1 MEVVEIGL
9 SGIKWFKWIF
19 ITGSP
24 RIHIKS
30 DGVACDLLEIHLK
43 CISSYVNIP
52 TSHTQIKNGAYFIDH
67 GCIFRKLF
75 IRNGKIEKIQLPFN
89 ILSRVDFIPSK
100 TKFIFWMV
108 NDIMTTKR
116 KFTKKRKLASMCMY
130 IYDDLHW

>member
-9 SGIKWFKWIF
+9 SVIKWFKLIF

-52 TSHTQIKNGAYFIDH
+52 TSHTQIENGAYFIDH
-67 GCIFRKLF
+67 GKNINIAELFQEDPERFSKFR
-75 IRNGKIEKIQLPFN
+75 
-89 ILSRVDFIPSK
+89 
-100 TKFIFWMV
+100 
-108 NDIMTTKR
+108 
-116 KFTKKRKLASMCMY
+116 
-130 IYDDLHW
+130 